1 MGLNHPERG
10 GGTGYNDVEYCQ
22 VVQSGPCPMSTP
34 DPKAEARALLDRYW
48 TGRGMPV
55 DPVEIARSLG
65 VQVLRGNLPPDVAGV
80 LMKRAGHD
88 PRIVVAAGDSDN
100 RRRFTVAH
108 ELGHFVY
115 RGAGTEAE
123 TDQYEYVDE
132 RSRLARAGTD
142 PVEVFAN
149 RFAAELLMPEDVIR
163 PVAKQMSAAVLADR
177 FGVSQEAMSYRLH
190 NLKLTRFAL
199 RA

>member
-1 MGLNHPERG
+1 
-10 GGTGYNDVEYCQ
+10 
-22 VVQSGPCPMSTP
+22 MSTP
-34 DPKAEARALLDRYW
+34 DSTVAARALLDRYW

-55 DPVEIARSLG
+55 DPVEIARALG
-65 VQVLRGNLPPDVAGV
+65 LQVLRGDLPPDVAGV
-80 LMKRAGHD
+80 LMKRVGHD
-88 PRIVVAAGDSDN
+88 PRIVVAAGDSEN

-115 RGAGTEAE
+115 RGEVEAN

-132 RSRLARAGTD
+132 RSKLARAGTD

-149 RFAAELLMPEDVIR
+149 QFAAELLMPEDVLR
-163 PVAKQMSAAVLADR
+163 SAAKHIPTALLAGR
-177 FGVSQEAMSYRLH
+177 FGVSQEAMTYRLLYL
-190 NLKLTRFAL
+190 NRIRFPR

>member
-1 MGLNHPERG
+1 MNHPERG
-10 GGTGYNDVEYCQ
+10 GAAGYNGLEYYQ
-22 VVQSGPCPMSTP
+22 VVQSGSYPMSTP
-34 DPKAEARALLDRYW
+34 DPRDEARALLDRYW

-65 VQVLRGNLPPDVAGV
+65 VQVLRGDLPPDVAGV

-88 PRIVVAAGDSDN
+88 PRIVVAEGDSEN

-115 RGAGTEAE
+115 RGSEAKADP
-123 TDQYEYVDE
+123 DQYEYVDE

-149 RFAAELLMPEDVIR
+149 QFAAELLMPEDVIR
-163 PVAKQMSAAVLADR
+163 PVAKHIPAALLAGR
-177 FGVSQEAMSYRLH
+177 FGVSQEAMTYRLL
-190 NLKLTRFAL
+190 NLERIRFPR